1 MYAYDANTNVGSPQ
15 PVSYAAVATAVGLS
29 GPTGATAI
37 AAINNQISG
46 TESED
51 GAEAYVPVSVGTTTA
66 LVFDGAAT
74 TLDSS
79 DTGDN
84 GQPRV
89 VTESEDF
96 QVAAGGILV
105 LDAAGQASYTA
116 LVMEGTDDP
125 ANGTIYVENT
135 AGQLIDVLTPRDLP
149 RSSGGF
155 VIAET
160 VTTTQAVTQDN
171 GNQLPGSVETSFEV
185 GSDQSYGGPTYTV
198 STQTGGGGGT
208 AAPEPVGFTAAS
220 SLYGLPFFD
229 TQTASTS
236 AGLRLAAYDAQ
247 GGSLATFD
255 TGDELPDLGHRIG
268 ADAAGDAVI
277 DGVTLTQGGNG
288 AAGGGNPLIG
298 SVELGQD
305 LYGLSVLT
313 GGGSL
318 SSPEQ
323 PGGGIVAEEA
333 GSTNAVDVTDSAWWQ
348 VNGSNDLIM
357 LDNTGPAEFY
367 FAQGAGDYTIA
378 ADGAGDVTVTG
389 GGTGTTTFRIGIGTG
404 SGGEITFADGDAT
417 ILTIMSLW
425 RFEPVAMRAA

>member
-1 MYAYDANTNVGSPQ
+1 M
-15 PVSYAAVATAVGLS
+15 
-29 GPTGATAI
+29 
-37 AAINNQISG
+37 
-46 TESED
+46 
-51 GAEAYVPVSVGTTTA
+51 
-66 LVFDGAAT
+66 FDGGAT
-74 TLDSS
+74 TLDGS
-79 DTGDN
+79 DTGDK
-84 GQPRV
+84 GPPRV

-105 LDAAGQASYTA
+105 LDAAGQARYTA
-116 LVMEGTDDP
+116 LTMEGTDDP

-135 AGQLIDVLTPRDLP
+135 AGQLIDVLTSRDLP
-149 RSSGGF
+149 RSGGGF

-198 STQTGGGGGT
+198 STQTGGSGT
-208 AAPEPVGFTAAS
+208 AAPAPAGFTAAS

-255 TGDELPDLGHRIG
+255 TADDLPDLGHRIG

-305 LYGLSVLT
+305 LYGLSMLT

-404 SGGEITFADGDAT
+404 SGGEITFADGTTIAMGDTEDDRDDEENA
-417 ILTIMSLW
+417 ILTIFCVT
-425 RFEPVAMRAA
+425 RCQPPAMRIAA